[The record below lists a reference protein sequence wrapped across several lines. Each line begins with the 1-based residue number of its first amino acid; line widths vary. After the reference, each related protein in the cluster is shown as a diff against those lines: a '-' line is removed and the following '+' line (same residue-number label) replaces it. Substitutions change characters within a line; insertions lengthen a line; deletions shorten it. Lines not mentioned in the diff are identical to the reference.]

1 MEFAW
6 TASQEAYRQR
16 VRNALDELLP
26 DDWDTHYAPQG
37 YGSADQ
43 IAFSRTFGPQLA
55 ERHLLVPHWPIERGG
70 NGAEPWDQFILAEE
84 MKWRG
89 EPRGPQYM
97 NVNWLGPTLMKYGTP
112 EQQEE
117 HLGRIARGEVIWCQ
131 GYSEP
136 GAGTDLAALQTRA
149 EPKGNGYVINGQKIW
164 TSYSRKA
171 DFCFLLARTGS
182 GRKDISIFIV
192 PMDTPGVKVVPF
204 PGLVGEGHLNE
215 VFFTDVEVPGA
226 ARVGEE
232 GRAWEIITYAL
243 SFERVG
249 IPRYHVGKKLLD
261 KAVRQLAAQGRGD
274 DPIIKARVGRI
285 FAKFEAARLLTYV
298 VVDQRAKQRAPSVDA
313 NISRVTASEACTD
326 LTNFLME
333 YVPDCLTDGD
343 PILREFHRG
352 NIAATIAAG
361 TYELQLNL
369 IAQQALDLPR
379 GA

>member
-6 TASQEAYRQR
+6 KPEQEAFRAK
-16 VRNALDELLP
+16 VRTALDELLP

-43 IAFSRTFGPQLA
+43 IAFSREFCPKLA
-55 ERHLLVPHWPIERGG
+55 ERGLLTPHWPRAWGG
-70 NGAEPWDQFILAEE
+70 NDAEPWDQFVLAEE

-112 EQQEE
+112 EQQRE
-117 HLGRIARGEVIWCQ
+117 HMPRIARGEVIWCQ

-136 GAGTDLAALQTRA
+136 GAGTDLAALQTKA
-149 EPKGNGYVINGQKIW
+149 ERRGDGYVINGQKIW
-164 TSYSRKA
+164 TSYALKA
-171 DFCFLLARTGS
+171 DFCFLLARTGP
-182 GRKDISIFIV
+182 GRKEISIFLM
-192 PMDTPGVKVVPF
+192 PMTTPGVEVRPF

-215 VFFTDVEVPGA
+215 VFLTDVVVPET

-232 GRAWEIITYAL
+232 NKAWEIITYAL
-243 SFERVG
+243 GFERVG
-249 IPRYHVGKKLLD
+249 IPRYHIGKKLLD
-261 KAVRQLAAQGRGD
+261 RAVAQLAREGRGD
-274 DPIIKARVGRI
+274 DPVIKARVGRI
-285 FAKFEAARLLTYV
+285 LAKFEAARLLTYV
-298 VVDQRAKQRAPSVDA
+298 VVDQRAKQRPPSVDA
-313 NISRVTASEACTD
+313 NISRITAAEACTD
-326 LTNFLME
+326 LTNFLVE
-333 YVPDCLTDGD
+333 YVPDCLAGGD

-361 TYELQLNL
+361 TYEIQLDL
-369 IAQQALDLPR
+369 IARGALGLPR

>member
-6 TASQEAYRQR
+6 KPEQEAFRAK
-16 VRNALDELLP
+16 VRTALDELLP

-43 IAFSRTFGPQLA
+43 IAFSREFCPKLA
-55 ERHLLVPHWPIERGG
+55 ERGLLTPHWPRAWGG
-70 NGAEPWDQFILAEE
+70 NDAEPWDQFVLAEE

-112 EQQEE
+112 EQQRE
-117 HLGRIARGEVIWCQ
+117 HMPRIARGEVIWCQ

-136 GAGTDLAALQTRA
+136 GAGTDLAALQTKA
-149 EPKGNGYVINGQKIW
+149 ERRGDGYVINGQKIW
-164 TSYSRKA
+164 TSYALKA
-171 DFCFLLARTGS
+171 DFCFLLARTGP
-182 GRKDISIFIV
+182 GRKEISIFLM
-192 PMDTPGVKVVPF
+192 PMTTPGVEVRPF

-215 VFFTDVEVPGA
+215 VFLTDVVVPET

-232 GRAWEIITYAL
+232 NKAWEIITYAL

-249 IPRYHVGKKLLD
+249 IPRYHIGKKLLD
-261 KAVRQLAAQGRGD
+261 RAVAQLAREGRGD
-274 DPIIKARVGRI
+274 DPVIKARVGRI
-285 FAKFEAARLLTYV
+285 LAKFEAARLLTYI
-298 VVDQRAKQRAPSVDA
+298 VVDQRAKQRPPSVDA
-313 NISRVTASEACTD
+313 NISRITAAEACTD
-326 LTNFLME
+326 LTNFLVE
-333 YVPDCLTDGD
+333 YVPDCLAGGD

-361 TYELQLNL
+361 TYEIQLDL
-369 IAQQALDLPR
+369 IARGALGLPR

>member
-6 TASQEAYRQR
+6 KPEQEAFRAK
-16 VRNALDELLP
+16 VRTALDELLP

-43 IAFSRTFGPQLA
+43 IAFSREFCPKLA
-55 ERHLLVPHWPIERGG
+55 ERGLLTPHWPRAWGG
-70 NGAEPWDQFILAEE
+70 NDAEPWDQFVLAEE

-112 EQQEE
+112 EQQRE
-117 HLGRIARGEVIWCQ
+117 HMPRIARGEVIWCQ

-136 GAGTDLAALQTRA
+136 GAGTDLAALQTKA
-149 EPKGNGYVINGQKIW
+149 ERRGDGYVINGQKIW
-164 TSYSRKA
+164 TSYALKA
-171 DFCFLLARTGS
+171 DFCFLLARTGP
-182 GRKDISIFIV
+182 GRKEISIFLM
-192 PMDTPGVKVVPF
+192 PMTTPGVEVRPF

-215 VFFTDVEVPGA
+215 VFLTDVVVPET

-232 GRAWEIITYAL
+232 NKAWEIITYAL

-249 IPRYHVGKKLLD
+249 IPRYHIGKKLLD
-261 KAVRQLAAQGRGD
+261 RAVAQLAREGRGD
-274 DPIIKARVGRI
+274 DPVIKARVGRI
-285 FAKFEAARLLTYV
+285 LAKFEAARLLTYV
-298 VVDQRAKQRAPSVDA
+298 VVDQRAKQRPPSVDA
-313 NISRVTASEACTD
+313 NISRITAAEACTD
-326 LTNFLME
+326 LTNFLVE
-333 YVPDCLTDGD
+333 YVPDCLAGGD

-361 TYELQLNL
+361 TYEIQLDL
-369 IAQQALDLPR
+369 IARGALGLPR

>member
-1 MEFAW
+1 MDFAW
-6 TASQEAYRQR
+6 KPEQNAFR
-16 VRNALDELLP
+16 VRVRDALDELLP

-43 IAFSRTFGPQLA
+43 IAFSREFCPKLA
-55 ERHLLVPHWPIERGG
+55 ERGLLTPHWPKAWGG
-70 NGAEPWDQFILAEE
+70 NDAEPWDQFVLAEE

-112 EQQEE
+112 EQQRE
-117 HLGRIARGEVIWCQ
+117 HMPRIARGEVIWCQ

-136 GAGTDLAALQTRA
+136 GAGTDLAALQTKA
-149 EPKGNGYVINGQKIW
+149 ERRGDGYVINGQKIW
-164 TSYSRKA
+164 TSYALKA
-171 DFCFLLARTGS
+171 DFCFLLARTGA
-182 GRKDISIFIV
+182 GRKEISIFLM
-192 PMDTPGVKVVPF
+192 PMTTPGVEVRPF

-215 VFFTDVEVPGA
+215 VFLTDVVVPET

-232 GRAWEIITYAL
+232 NKAWEIITYAL

-249 IPRYHVGKKLLD
+249 IPRYHIGKKLLD
-261 KAVRQLAAQGRGD
+261 RAVAQLAREGRGD
-274 DPIIKARVGRI
+274 DPVIKARVGRI
-285 FAKFEAARLLTYV
+285 IAKFEAARLLTYI
-298 VVDQRAKQRAPSVDA
+298 VVDQRAKQRPPSVDA
-313 NISRVTASEACTD
+313 NISRITAAEACTD
-326 LTNFLME
+326 LTNFLVE
-333 YVPDCLTDGD
+333 YVPDCLAGGD

-361 TYELQLNL
+361 TYEIQLDL
-369 IAQQALDLPR
+369 IARGALGLPR

>member
-6 TASQEAYRQR
+6 KPEQEAFRAK
-16 VRNALDELLP
+16 VRTALDELLP

-43 IAFSRTFGPQLA
+43 IAFSREFCPKLA
-55 ERHLLVPHWPIERGG
+55 ERGLLTPHWPRAWGG
-70 NGAEPWDQFILAEE
+70 NDAEPWDQFVLAEE

-112 EQQEE
+112 EQQRE
-117 HLGRIARGEVIWCQ
+117 HMPRIARGEVIWCQ

-136 GAGTDLAALQTRA
+136 GAGTDLAALQTKA
-149 EPKGNGYVINGQKIW
+149 ERRGDGYVINGQKIW
-164 TSYSRKA
+164 TSYALKA
-171 DFCFLLARTGS
+171 DFCFLLARTGA
-182 GRKDISIFIV
+182 GRKEISIFLM
-192 PMDTPGVKVVPF
+192 PMTTPGVEVRPF

-215 VFFTDVEVPGA
+215 VFLTDVVVPET

-232 GRAWEIITYAL
+232 NKAWEIITYAL

-249 IPRYHVGKKLLD
+249 IPRYHIGKKLLD
-261 KAVRQLAAQGRGD
+261 RAVAQLAREGRGD
-274 DPIIKARVGRI
+274 DPVIKARVGRI
-285 FAKFEAARLLTYV
+285 LAKFEAARLLTYV
-298 VVDQRAKQRAPSVDA
+298 VVDQRAKQRPPSVDA
-313 NISRVTASEACTD
+313 NISRITAAEACTD
-326 LTNFLME
+326 LTNFLVE
-333 YVPDCLTDGD
+333 YVPDCLAGGD

-361 TYELQLNL
+361 TYEIQLDL
-369 IAQQALDLPR
+369 IARGALGLPR

>member
-6 TASQEAYRQR
+6 KPEQEAFRAK
-16 VRNALDELLP
+16 VRTALDELLP

-43 IAFSRTFGPQLA
+43 IAFSREFCPKLA
-55 ERHLLVPHWPIERGG
+55 ERGLLTPHWPRAWGG
-70 NGAEPWDQFILAEE
+70 NDAEPWDQFVLAEE

-112 EQQEE
+112 EQQRE
-117 HLGRIARGEVIWCQ
+117 HMPRIARGEVIWCQ

-136 GAGTDLAALQTRA
+136 GAGTDLAALQTKA
-149 EPKGNGYVINGQKIW
+149 ERRGDGYVINGQKIW
-164 TSYSRKA
+164 TSYALKA
-171 DFCFLLARTGS
+171 DFCFLLARTGP
-182 GRKDISIFIV
+182 GRKEISIFLT
-192 PMDTPGVKVVPF
+192 PMTTPGVEVRPF

-215 VFFTDVEVPGA
+215 VFLTDVVVPET

-232 GRAWEIITYAL
+232 NKAWEIITYAL

-249 IPRYHVGKKLLD
+249 IPRYHIGKKLLD
-261 KAVRQLAAQGRGD
+261 RAVAQLAREGRGD
-274 DPIIKARVGRI
+274 DPVIKARVGRI
-285 FAKFEAARLLTYV
+285 LAKFEAARLLTYV
-298 VVDQRAKQRAPSVDA
+298 VVDQRAKQRPPSVDA
-313 NISRVTASEACTD
+313 NISRITAAEACTD
-326 LTNFLME
+326 LTNFLVE
-333 YVPDCLTDGD
+333 YVPDCLAGGD

-361 TYELQLNL
+361 TYEIQLDL
-369 IAQQALDLPR
+369 IARGALGLPR

>member
-6 TASQEAYRQR
+6 TAEQQAYRSH
-16 VRNALDELLP
+16 VKGALEDLLP
-26 DDWDTHYAPQG
+26 DDWDSHYAPQG

-43 IAFSRTFGPQLA
+43 INFSREFCPKLA
-55 ERHLLVPHWPIERGG
+55 ERGLLVRHWPEQWGG
-70 NGAEPWDQFILAEE
+70 ESADPWEQFILAEE

-97 NVNWLGPTLMKYGTP
+97 NVNWLGPVLMKYGTP
-112 EQQEE
+112 EQQNE
-117 HLGRIARGEVIWCQ
+117 HLGRIRRGEVIWCQ

-149 EPKGNGYVINGQKIW
+149 EPKGNGYVVNGQKIW
-164 TSYSRKA
+164 TSYSRLA

-182 GRKDISIFIV
+182 ARKDISIFLV
-192 PMDTPGVKVVPF
+192 PMNTPGIEVKPF

-215 VFFTDVEVPGA
+215 VFFTDVEVPGS

-232 GRAWEIITYAL
+232 GKAWDIITYAL

-261 KAVRQLAAQGRGD
+261 KAIAQLTREGRGD

-285 FAKFEAARLLTYV
+285 VAKFEAARLLTYV
-298 VVDQRAKQRAPSVDA
+298 VVDQRAKGGGPSVEA
-313 NISRVTASEACTD
+313 NISRITASEACTD

-333 YVPDCLTDGD
+333 YVPDCLTTGD
-343 PILREFHRG
+343 PVLREFHRG

-369 IAQQALDLPR
+369 IARGALDLPR
-379 GA
+379 GN

>member
-6 TASQEAYRQR
+6 KPEQEAFRAK
-16 VRNALDELLP
+16 VRTALDELLP

-43 IAFSRTFGPQLA
+43 IAFSREFCPKLA
-55 ERHLLVPHWPIERGG
+55 ERGLLTPHWPRAWGG
-70 NGAEPWDQFILAEE
+70 NDAEPWDQFVLAEE

-112 EQQEE
+112 EQQRE
-117 HLGRIARGEVIWCQ
+117 HMPRIARGEVIWCQ

-136 GAGTDLAALQTRA
+136 GAGTDLAALQTKA
-149 EPKGNGYVINGQKIW
+149 ERRGDGYVINGQKIW
-164 TSYSRKA
+164 TSYALKA
-171 DFCFLLARTGS
+171 DFCFLLARTGP
-182 GRKDISIFIV
+182 GRKEISIFLT
-192 PMDTPGVKVVPF
+192 PMTTPGVEVRPF

-215 VFFTDVEVPGA
+215 VFLTDVVVPET

-232 GRAWEIITYAL
+232 NKAWEIITYAL

-249 IPRYHVGKKLLD
+249 IPRYHIGKKLLD
-261 KAVRQLAAQGRGD
+261 RAVAQLAREGRGD
-274 DPIIKARVGRI
+274 DPVIKARVGRI
-285 FAKFEAARLLTYV
+285 LAKFEAARLLTYV
-298 VVDQRAKQRAPSVDA
+298 VVDQRAKQRPPSVDA
-313 NISRVTASEACTD
+313 NISRITAAEACTD
-326 LTNFLME
+326 LTNFLVE
-333 YVPDCLTDGD
+333 YVPDCLAGGD

-361 TYELQLNL
+361 TYEIQLDL
-369 IAQQALDLPR
+369 IARGALGLPR
-379 GA
+379 GV

>member
-6 TASQEAYRQR
+6 KPEQEAFRAK
-16 VRNALDELLP
+16 VRTALDELLP

-43 IAFSRTFGPQLA
+43 IAFSREFCPKLA
-55 ERHLLVPHWPIERGG
+55 ERGLLTPHWPKAWGG
-70 NGAEPWDQFILAEE
+70 NDAEPWDQFVLAEE

-112 EQQEE
+112 EQQRE
-117 HLGRIARGEVIWCQ
+117 HMPRIARGEVIWCQ

-136 GAGTDLAALQTRA
+136 GAGTDLAALQTKA
-149 EPKGNGYVINGQKIW
+149 ERRGDGYVINGQKIW
-164 TSYSRKA
+164 TSYALKA
-171 DFCFLLARTGS
+171 DFCFLLARTGP
-182 GRKDISIFIV
+182 GRKEISIFLM
-192 PMDTPGVKVVPF
+192 PMTTPGVEVRPF

-215 VFFTDVEVPGA
+215 VFLTDVVVPET

-232 GRAWEIITYAL
+232 NKAWEIITYAL

-249 IPRYHVGKKLLD
+249 IPRYHIGKKLLD
-261 KAVRQLAAQGRGD
+261 RAVAQLAREGRGD
-274 DPIIKARVGRI
+274 DPVIKARVGRI
-285 FAKFEAARLLTYV
+285 LAKFEAARLLTYV
-298 VVDQRAKQRAPSVDA
+298 VVDQRAKQRPPSVDA
-313 NISRVTASEACTD
+313 NISRITAAEACTD
-326 LTNFLME
+326 LTNFLVE
-333 YVPDCLTDGD
+333 YVPDCLAGGD

-361 TYELQLNL
+361 TYEIQLDL
-369 IAQQALDLPR
+369 IARGALGLPR

>member
-6 TASQEAYRQR
+6 TPEQTAYRER
-16 VRNALDELLP
+16 VRGALDDLLP

-43 IAFSRTFGPQLA
+43 IAFSREFCPKLA
-55 ERHLLVPHWPIERGG
+55 ERGLLTPHWPSDRGG
-70 NGAEPWDQFILAEE
+70 NDAQPWDQFILAEE

-97 NVNWLGPTLMKYGTP
+97 NVNWLGPTLMKYGTQ
-112 EQQEE
+112 EQQDE

-149 EPKGNGYVINGQKIW
+149 EPVQGGYVINGQKIW

-171 DFCFLLARTGS
+171 DYCFLLARTGS

-192 PMDTPGVKVVPF
+192 PMDTPGVEVRPF

-215 VFFTDVEVPGA
+215 VFFTDVELPA
-226 ARVGEE
+226 SAMVGEE
-232 GRAWEIITYAL
+232 SKAWEIILYAL

-249 IPRYHVGKKLLD
+249 IPRYHVGRKLLD
-261 KAVRQLAAQGRGD
+261 RAVAQLKAEGRAD
-274 DPIIKARVGRI
+274 NPVIKGRI
-285 FAKFEAARLLTYV
+285 GRIQSRFEAARLLTYV
-298 VVDQRAKQRAPSVDA
+298 VVDERAKDKPPSVNA
-313 NISRVTASEACTD
+313 NISRITASEACTD
-326 LTNFLME
+326 LTNFLIE
-333 YVPDCLTDGD
+333 YLPDILTGGD
-343 PILREFHRG
+343 AILREFHRG

-369 IAQQALDLPR
+369 IAR
-379 GA
+379 GALELPKG

>member
-1 MEFAW
+1 MDFAW
-6 TASQEAYRQR
+6 KPEQNAFR
-16 VRNALDELLP
+16 VRVRDALDELLP

-43 IAFSRTFGPQLA
+43 IAFSREFCPKLA
-55 ERHLLVPHWPIERGG
+55 ERGLLTPHWPKAWGG
-70 NGAEPWDQFILAEE
+70 NDAEPWDQFVLAEE

-112 EQQEE
+112 EQQRE
-117 HLGRIARGEVIWCQ
+117 HMPRIARGEVIWCQ

-136 GAGTDLAALQTRA
+136 GAGTDLAALQTKA
-149 EPKGNGYVINGQKIW
+149 ERRGDGYVINGQKIW
-164 TSYSRKA
+164 TSYALKA
-171 DFCFLLARTGS
+171 DFCFLLARTGA
-182 GRKDISIFIV
+182 GRKEISIFLM
-192 PMDTPGVKVVPF
+192 PMTTPGVEVRPF

-215 VFFTDVEVPGA
+215 VFLTDVVVPET

-232 GRAWEIITYAL
+232 NKAWEIITYAL

-249 IPRYHVGKKLLD
+249 IPRYHIGKKLLD
-261 KAVRQLAAQGRGD
+261 RAVAQLAREGRGD
-274 DPIIKARVGRI
+274 DPVIKARVGRI
-285 FAKFEAARLLTYV
+285 LAKFEAARLLTYI
-298 VVDQRAKQRAPSVDA
+298 VVDQRAKQRPPSVDA
-313 NISRVTASEACTD
+313 NISRITAAEACTD
-326 LTNFLME
+326 LTNFLVE
-333 YVPDCLTDGD
+333 YVPDCLAGGD

-361 TYELQLNL
+361 TYEIQLDL
-369 IAQQALDLPR
+369 IARGALGLPR